1 MKVENSLPETY
12 ASVGGHKIRCVE
24 KGRGHP
30 LILIHG
36 LGASLDWWQPNID
49 SLSRKHR
56 VIAFDFLGFGL
67 SSKPE
72 LKFSINLASD
82 FMLSFLDAFQIQ
94 KTSLIGNSMGGLIAL
109 YTAMN
114 APDRIDRLVL
124 VDSAGFGQELSI
136 FLRIGSIFPLGEMA
150 LAMRSR
156 LTAKMFLS
164 RLVYDLKKVPESLFD
179 CVLRMFSQPR
189 AVEVCLQVL
198 RYAVN
203 LKGLR
208 KEIWLPVVERAPSL
222 PHKTL
227 IVWGEDDRITP
238 LSQARLGIGLMKH
251 GELRL
256 FEKCGHIPQIE
267 QPDEFNSAVLDF
279 LEK

>member
-1 MKVENSLPETY
+1 MPETY

-49 SLSRKHR
+49 ALSRKYR

-94 KTSLIGNSMGGLIAL
+94 KASFVGNSMGGLIAL

-114 APDRIDRLVL
+114 APDRVERLVL
-124 VDSAGFGQELSI
+124 VDAAGFGQELSI
-136 FLRIGSIFPLGEMA
+136 FLRIGSVFPLGEMA
-150 LAMRSR
+150 LAMRNR
-156 LTAKMFLS
+156 LTAKIFLS
-164 RLVYDLKKVPESLFD
+164 RLVYDLKKVPESLID

-208 KEIWLPVVERAPSL
+208 KEIWLPVVERTPSL

-227 IVWGEDDRITP
+227 MIWGEEDRIIP
-238 LSQARLGIGLMKH
+238 LNQAHLGKGLMKH
-251 GELRL
+251 SELRV
-256 FEKCGHIPQIE
+256 FKKCGHIPQIE
-267 QPDEFNSAVLDF
+267 RPDEFNSTMLDF
-279 LEK
+279 LEN